1 MPYDTEKI
9 TPTAVLV
16 GFTLRNKVDPRA
28 GLVDPLH
35 ELRQLVESMGADV
48 TGEVFQKNMNFESR
62 TLISRHLL
70 ALAKNEVER
79 TKSTLL
85 CVDDNL
91 SGSQR
96 AHIEDKAG
104 CEVLDRT
111 EVILQI
117 FARRAQTSEGILQVE
132 HAQLTYLLPRLRGRG
147 GKELSALGG
156 GIGTRGPG
164 ETQLE
169 TDRRVIRKRLASL
182 KKKIEKIGQHREI
195 QRKQRVM
202 SGIPLIAL
210 VGYTNAGKS
219 TLLNKLTGPGKLE
232 AYVDNRLF
240 ATLDPITRKTYAP
253 TLGRE
258 VLVTD
263 TVGFIDRL
271 PTELVAAFRATLEEA
286 VFADLLVVVVD
297 GSEPDWERKLDVV
310 EKTLNEIGAGNIQ
323 RVLVF
328 SKCDLYAVHVHV
340 ENPDEIAIDTR
351 SVTNGL
357 RVSGVTGEGID
368 EFWEEVADMLKV
380 EY

>member
-1 MPYDTEKI
+1 MWSHLDTI
-9 TPTAVLV
+9 TGAAGGPAAGAV
-16 GFTLRNKVDPRA
+16 
-28 GLVDPLH
+28 
-35 ELRQLVESMGADV
+35 
-48 TGEVFQKNMNFESR
+48 
-62 TLISRHLL
+62 
-70 ALAKNEVER
+70 
-79 TKSTLL
+79 
-85 CVDDNL
+85 
-91 SGSQR
+91 
-96 AHIEDKAG
+96 
-104 CEVLDRT
+104 
-111 EVILQI
+111 
-117 FARRAQTSEGILQVE
+117 
-132 HAQLTYLLPRLRGRG
+132 
-147 GKELSALGG
+147 G
-156 GIGTRGPG
+156 GIGTRGTG
-164 ETQLE
+164 EKQLE
-169 TDRRVIRKRLASL
+169 IDRRIVSKRITELKRELADIDSRKV
-182 KKKIEKIGQHREI
+182 REI
-195 QRKQRVM
+195 ETRKGM
-202 SGIPLIAL
+202 FKICL